1 VEAPSFPSDL
11 IALLGDMLSDDD
23 DDAPFL
29 KHLERELT
37 LEWLEDDSSQLGNT
51 HFEMNHHDLFKR
63 RRLNAS
69 PGPITIGLHPILV
82 GDQLLYRH
90 TLVHELLHAA
100 GLLEHSEKHKKMV
113 NEIAPPPTLSN
124 SPVLRALRE
133 RVLLSSDEGE
143 WECSHC
149 GFEWKRQTVRKP
161 SRCPKCAR
169 QV

>member
-1 VEAPSFPSDL
+1 VEAPPFPTAL
-11 IALLGDMLSDDD
+11 IAQLGELLSVEE
-23 DDAPFL
+23 APFL
-29 KHLERELT
+29 KHLESELT
-37 LEWLEDDSSQLGNT
+37 LEWLEVDSSQLGNT
-51 HFEMNHHDLFKR
+51 HFEMGHHDLFKR
-63 RRLNAS
+63 RRLCTS

-100 GLLEHSEKHKKMV
+100 GLLEHSDKHKKMAD
-113 NEIAPPPTLSN
+113 EIAPSPTLSN

-133 RVLLSSDEGE
+133 RLLLSSDDKE
-143 WECSHC
+143 WVCGYC
-149 GFEWKRQTVRKP
+149 GFEWERKTVRQP